1 MGIAYVDGRRLRQ
14 SLLAGSE
21 WVEANRGE
29 LNRINVFP
37 VPDGDTGTNFSMTL
51 QAIAKA
57 VAPLGDAELP
67 EITHTMAEACI
78 LSAHGNSGLLLS
90 QFLLGFRDALGNLRT
105 ATPTQIAA
113 GFRAGADRIASAL
126 DEPVEG
132 TILTVCRETATAAEH
147 AATEATDFV
156 SFMTRVLAGANASLE
171 KTPELLAVLK
181 QAGVVDAGGKGFV
194 RLIEGVVRL
203 IEGRV
208 TAPVPGSKEVDSLS
222 PAAVASVTRDRD
234 YRFCTEVLV
243 RSNAIPPTIRLRT
256 ALRSLGGSIVVLATD
271 DLLKVHVHT
280 NTPEAVFELAN
291 GWGEVVE
298 TKAEDMQEQHEALHD
313 DAAAA
318 LGLVVDSSCDLPDD
332 IIDRLGVILVPVQ
345 VMDETRTYLDRIEIG
360 PEEIYRRMRNDGTM
374 FRTSQPSPAAFLEAY
389 RDARG
394 GAREVLSLSVSGGLS
409 GTFTAAQ
416 TAATAS
422 NLGGITV
429 FDSRSVSLGLGM
441 LAMRARELSDRG
453 WSTEQVVAELTR
465 VRDRS
470 GAFVVVDTFET
481 LVRSGRVGRG
491 RGWLGR
497 LLDMKPI
504 LELTPADG
512 KVDSIDR
519 VRGRKATIPRVLMHL
534 DRRLTPRP
542 ARLRIG
548 IAHADAAEAA
558 HTLQAAVEQRF
569 QPLECL
575 VGHVTA
581 ALGVHVGP
589 GAWAIFYQIE
599 ELHDET
605 HGNIPSTEML

>member
-1 MGIAYVDGRRLRQ
+1 
-14 SLLAGSE
+14 
-21 WVEANRGE
+21 VEANRGE

-57 VAPLGDAELP
+57 VTPLGQAELP

-90 QFLLGFRDALGNLRT
+90 QFLLGFRDALGNLLT

-132 TILTVCRETATAAEH
+132 TILTVCRDTATAAEH
-147 AATEATDFV
+147 AARDATDFV
-156 SFMTRVLAGANASLE
+156 TFMTRVLAGANASLE

-194 RLIEGVVRL
+194 RLLEGVVRL

-208 TAPVPGSKEVDSLS
+208 TAPAPGSEDFGSLS
-222 PAAVASVTRDRD
+222 PAAVASVTLDRD
-234 YRFCTEVLV
+234 YQFCTEVLV
-243 RSNAIPPTIRLRT
+243 RSKAIPPTIQLRT

-280 NTPEAVFELAN
+280 NTPEAVFDLAN

-313 DAAAA
+313 DDGAA

-332 IIDRLGVILVPVQ
+332 IIDHLGVILVPVQ
-345 VMDETRTYLDRIEIG
+345 VMDEKRSYLDRIEIG
-360 PEEIYRRMRNDGTM
+360 PEEIYRRMRKDGTM
-374 FRTSQPSPAAFLEAY
+374 FRTSQPAPAAFLEAY

-429 FDSRSVSLGLGM
+429 LDSRSVSLGLGM
-441 LAMRARELSDRG
+441 LAMRARELSNRG
-453 WSTEQVVAELTR
+453 WSTERVVAELTR

-497 LLDMKPI
+497 LLDIKPI
-504 LELTPADG
+504 LELTPTEG
-512 KVDSIDR
+512 KVDTIDR
-519 VRGRKATIPRVLMHL
+519 VRGRKATIPRVLKHL

-558 HTLQAAVEQRF
+558 HALQAAVEHRF

-575 VGHVTA
+575 VEHVTA